1 MVPTLPASRG
11 SLPPEGALRLR
22 SGKASPATPAAGGC
36 LPLCA
41 LPLPVRREPVE
52 GCLPGGAAAPAV
64 RQSRS
69 RNPGWGRGTR
79 TLATEWRGRYP
90 GRIRGFTL
98 IELLVALAA
107 MAVMAGL
114 SWRGL
119 DGMVRAQSQIE
130 QRADA
135 VLTLQA
141 GLTQWSAD
149 LDALMPLPRTK
160 TLDWDGRG
168 LRLVRRSTVL
178 PGDGLV
184 VVAWARRNVDGTDQ
198 WLRWQSPPQ
207 FSRNELQIAWGRAAQ
222 WAQNPGAA
230 EKKDEVRITP
240 LAQWQIYYFRG
251 NAWTNPLSSDNT
263 SAPAGLGPGNT
274 ANAPEGRVQRAP
286 PPENADLAL
295 PDGVRLVLTLP
306 PGQAINGLI
315 THDWVRPALARTPS

>member
-1 MVPTLPASRG
+1 MDVAPALVASR
-11 SLPPEGALRLR
+11 
-22 SGKASPATPAAGGC
+22 T
-36 LPLCA
+36 A
-41 LPLPVRREPVE
+41 LP
-52 GCLPGGAAAPAV
+52 PGGAAAPAV

-69 RNPGWGRGTR
+69 RGPCMGRWTP
-79 TLATEWRGRYP
+79 TLAAECRAHYP

-119 DGMVRAQSQIE
+119 DGMVRAQTQIQ

-149 LDALMPLPRTK
+149 LDALMQLPRTK

-168 LRLVRRSTVL
+168 LRLVRRSTVR

-184 VVAWARRNVDGTDQ
+184 VVAWSRRNVDGTDQ

-207 FSRNELQIAWGRAAQ
+207 FSRSELQVAWARAAQ
-222 WAQNPGAA
+222 WAQNPGDA
-230 EKKDEVRITP
+230 EKRDEVRITP

-263 SAPAGLGPGNT
+263 NVPAPQIPGGVPSGTNTGTPSGGIRGL
-274 ANAPEGRVQRAP
+274 
-286 PPENADLAL
+286 PPENADLAV

-306 PGQAINGLI
+306 AGQAINGLI